1 MSEQSTTTKANNSCA
16 EPVLCKMGCGFF
28 VSVQC
33 MILFPICFNHSMT
46 SMLLTAGTAVRAS
59 GMTCGMAQSKTVM
72 FCSDSYLYLYSF
84 LRTIHPFI
92 DWFIHSIHIITHTL
106 TQTHVSIIRAIAPP
120 ETAAPNASAN
130 YRRNKVV
137 MTPIPQLHNRN
148 RTHNRNPLPVF
159 VLHPWKPMT
168 PNL

>member
-1 MSEQSTTTKANNSCA
+1 LTAS
-16 EPVLCKMGCGFF
+16 
-28 VSVQC
+28 VSVFSHTTSQTRHIHQKYI
-33 MILFPICFNHSMT
+33 ILHHITQIITIITIITTLHPI
-46 SMLLTAGTAVRAS
+46 
-59 GMTCGMAQSKTVM
+59 QSSLVQ
-72 FCSDSYLYLYSF
+72 SNQVQSSPYLYLKYPIKQY
-84 LRTIHPFI
+84 TILYQSTWVNNQPPRRPTTAVPSLYYVKW
-92 DWFIHSIHIITHTL
+92 DA
-106 TQTHVSIIRAIAPP
+106 VSLAIAPP